1 MSEPAVT
8 TGRSDFVRC
17 ALLSGLL
24 TQQQLDDAA
33 AALGNVDCGDDEDD
47 GRRLAERVV
56 QSGYL
61 NAWQARQLLAGQTQ
75 FQLGPYRI
83 VDALGHGGMGHVF
96 RAEHDAM
103 GRQVAIKVLPL
114 ERSTPEAIA
123 NFTREIRAQASLDHE
138 NLVRAYD
145 AGHDRKVYYLV
156 SEYVPGCDLR
166 KLVQRRGP
174 LDMATAAEII
184 SDVALGLQHA
194 HDRGLIHRDVKP
206 GNVLVTPEG
215 RAKLSDLGL
224 AGSLDANADA
234 DPRRGKLVGTAD
246 YLSPDQIKAPWMPT
260 PAWDIYSLGCTLYYA
275 VTGKVPFPGGT
286 AAQKARAHAELRP
299 LDPRCHNRTLSV
311 EFVDVIADM
320 MAKDPDERIAS
331 AAEAVDRLSPWTSG
345 VIPIPEA
352 ASADD
357 SVESDDGELLETEE
371 SLSGVQQEDTVV
383 DLRRWLHFVS
393 DLRWPSARSVATLPR
408 RLVAWL
414 SAAGRRW
421 RRSLGHSR
429 WLGPVRRVFRGRIGR
444 RNRESVPPRASAN

>member
-1 MSEPAVT
+1 MSEMSEPAVT
-8 TGRSDFVRC
+8 TGRSDFERC
-17 ALLSGLL
+17 ALASGLL
-24 TQQQLDDAA
+24 TQRQLDDAV
-33 AALGNVDCGDDEDD
+33 AALGDGDGDKDDD
-47 GRRLAERVV
+47 GGRHLAEKLVE
-56 QSGYL
+56 SGCL
-61 NAWQARQLLAGQTQ
+61 NSWQARQLLAGQSQ

-123 NFTREIRAQASLDHE
+123 NFMREIRAQASLDHE

-145 AGHDRKVYYLV
+145 AGHDRNVYYLV

-166 KLVQRRGP
+166 KLVQRVGP

-184 SDVALGLQHA
+184 SDVAQGLQHA

-206 GNVLVTPEG
+206 GNVLVTPDG
-215 RAKLSDLGL
+215 MAKLSDLGL

-246 YLSPDQIKAPWMPT
+246 YLSPDQIRAPWVPT

-286 AAQKARAHAELRP
+286 AMQKARAHAELRP
-299 LDPRCHNRTLSV
+299 LDPRCHNQALSV

-320 MAKDPDERIAS
+320 MAKNPDERIAS
-331 AAEAVDRLSPWTSG
+331 AAEVVDRLLPWTSG
-345 VIPIPEA
+345 VTPIPGA
-352 ASADD
+352 AMA
-357 SVESDDGELLETEE
+357 SDPVDPSEGELPDTEE
-371 SLSGVQQEDTVV
+371 SLSDIQQQDTIVS
-383 DLRRWLHFVS
+383 LRRWLRFTS
-393 DLRWPSARSVATLPR
+393 ELQRPLLLTLGALPR
-408 RLVAWL
+408 RLVASL
-414 SAAGRRW
+414 VAAVRRW
-421 RRSLGHSR
+421 GRQLGRFR
-429 WLGPVRRVFRGRIGR
+429 WIGLVGRVFRGRI
-444 RNRESVPPRASAN
+444 